1 LRVAAV
7 SAAAALAIG
16 LAWLW
21 LRTARAPSAPPPRG
35 DRSLVVLPAKVADD
49 VPGGPVLGDGLVET
63 LSVRLNKVPGI
74 QVVTPAAAV
83 AAADRDP
90 DPIGAARRV
99 GANLVVKP
107 SIVRSGDRIR
117 LIYSVWNVQT
127 RIQEAGDTVD
137 GSLADLFGVQDEFA
151 AKLTTALKLRQ
162 PAKKTPT
169 PTGLET
175 ALQ

>member
-83 AAADRDP
+83 AASDKDADP
-90 DPIGAARRV
+90 FGAARLV
-99 GANLVVKP
+99 GANLVLRP
-107 SIVRSGDRIR
+107 SVVRNGERVR
-117 LIYSVWNVQT
+117 PIYSVWNVQS
-127 RIQEAGDTVD
+127 RVQVAGDTAG
-137 GSLADLFGVQDEFA
+137 GS
-151 AKLTTALKLRQ
+151 
-162 PAKKTPT
+162 PS
-169 PTGLET
+169 
-175 ALQ
+175 